1 MKGRFF
7 PTLPFRIPHS
17 PGISHWWDIFW
28 WVFQLVVMTTMVL
41 LLRHWAVSFD
51 REHQAPADRAVK
63 RTTAIPPEGPGISG

>member
-51 REHQAPADRAVK
+51 REHQPPVARSAK